1 MCDVLKNM
9 EYNFNFSFY
18 MQDRIIIPFGTKL
31 YTSDDLDCKVHEG
44 KKNISCVKHLSLA
57 PRNA

>member
-1 MCDVLKNM
+1 M